1 MTEPPVL
8 TVLRRRAR
16 ALPPLLV
23 DGALAL
29 LITGAQLW
37 PLLTTRQ
44 TDGVPWHWWGW
55 AVAVAA
61 SLPLVWRRRAPLT
74 VLLVSLAISLLYDL
88 ASPVAEQPVWYGTL
102 IAYYTVAAQS
112 SRRIRLLLLACTAVG
127 LFFLPGSADTA
138 LRSGILLVA
147 AYAMGR
153 AAAGSRAQAAALEE
167 RAARLE
173 RERELEAERA
183 AERERARIARDM
195 HDVLAH
201 AVSLM
206 VVQAEAGPVAVRKD
220 PERAERAFDAIADA
234 GRDAMEQ
241 IRRMLGVLKED
252 GAPRAP
258 QPTLDDLPA
267 LAAQVSDAGL
277 PVSLRVAGTP
287 RPVTPSCA
295 VAAYRI
301 VQEALTN
308 TVKHAGASHA
318 DVLLTWDDDALI
330 IEVVDDGA
338 GVAPALPSGG
348 HGLMGI
354 RERAASCGGTASAGP
369 REKAP
374 GFRVTARLP
383 VPAGPDDHSM
393 PRTREPD
400 GWGAGR

>member
-1 MTEPPVL
+1 MQEPPLV

-29 LITGAQLW
+29 LVTGAQLW

-44 TDGVPWHWWGW
+44 YEGLPWHWWGYV
-55 AVAVAA
+55 VAVAS
-61 SLPLVWRRRAPLT
+61 SLPLVWRRRAPLA
-74 VLLVSLAISLLYDL
+74 VLIVSLTTSLLYDL
-88 ASPVAEQPVWYGTL
+88 AAPVAEQPVWYGQL
-102 IAYYTVAAQS
+102 VAYYTVAALS
-112 SRRIRLLLLACTAVG
+112 SRPIRMLLLACTVVG
-127 LFFLPGSADTA
+127 SFFLPGSPDTA

-173 RERELEAERA
+173 RERQLEAQRA
-183 AERERARIARDM
+183 AERERARIAREM
-195 HDVLAH
+195 HDILAH

-220 PERAERAFDAIADA
+220 PARAEAAFDAIAGA

-252 GAPRAP
+252 GGAPRAP
-258 QPTLDDLPA
+258 QPTVDDLPE
-267 LAAQVSDAGL
+267 LAAQVSGAGL
-277 PVSLRVAGTP
+277 EVTFEVAGEP
-287 RPVTPSCA
+287 RPVTAASA

-308 TVKHAGASHA
+308 IVKHAGATRA
-318 DVLLTWDDDALI
+318 GIRLTWEDDTLMID
-330 IEVVDDGA
+330 VTDDGRGA
-338 GVAPALPSGG
+338 GRALPSGG
-348 HGLMGI
+348 HGLIGI
-354 RERAASCGGTASAGP
+354 RERATACGGTATAGP
-369 REKAP
+369 RTDAP
-374 GFRVTARLP
+374 GFHVSARLP
-383 VPAGPDDHSM
+383 LS
-393 PRTREPD
+393 
-400 GWGAGR
+400 

>member
-1 MTEPPVL
+1 MPEPPL
-8 TVLRRRAR
+8 MTVLRRRAR

-29 LITGAQLW
+29 LIACAQLW
-37 PLLTTRQ
+37 PLLATRQ
-44 TDGVPWHWWGW
+44 EDGLPWHWWGY
-55 AVAVAA
+55 AVAIGA
-61 SLPLVWRRRAPLT
+61 SLPLIWRRRLPLT
-74 VLLVSLAISLLYDL
+74 VLLTSLGVSLLYDL
-88 ASPVAEQPVWYGTL
+88 ADHVAEQPVWYGTL
-102 IAYYTVAAQS
+102 IAYYTVAELS
-112 SRRIRLLLLACTAVG
+112 SRRIRMLLLACTTIG

-153 AAAGSRAQAAALEE
+153 AAAGSRAHAAALEE

-195 HDVLAH
+195 HDILAH

-220 PERAERAFDAIADA
+220 PARAEAAFDAIAGA

-241 IRRMLGVLKED
+241 IRLMLGILKDRE
-252 GAPRAP
+252 APRAP

-267 LAAQVSDAGL
+267 LAAQVTGTGL
-277 PVSLRVAGTP
+277 EVGFEATGER
-287 RPVTPSCA
+287 RPVPAGCA

-308 TVKHAGASHA
+308 IVKHADATRA
-318 DVLLTWDDDALI
+318 DIRLTWEEDTLMID
-330 IEVVDDGA
+330 VTDDGR
-338 GVAPALPSGG
+338 GSGRALPSGG
-348 HGLMGI
+348 HGLIGI
-354 RERAASCGGTASAGP
+354 RERAAACGGTATAGP
-369 REKAP
+369 RRDAP
-374 GFRVTARLP
+374 GFHV
-383 VPAGPDDHSM
+383 S
-393 PRTREPD
+393 TRFPLS
-400 GWGAGR
+400 